1 MKEKNKYVQALNHL
15 RKDPIMRELI
25 SEYGAPDLN
34 SKNDFFNALIKSIIF
49 QQLSGKSAG
58 KIYHR
63 FINLFSNK
71 TPEVSLL
78 RNMQIDS
85 LRDIGL
91 SERKSKY
98 IIGLADYFHSSG
110 KDIDFYKLSNIEVYN
125 ELINIKGI
133 GPWTIDMF
141 LMFTLG
147 REDVLPVKDLGIQ
160 KGFQKALSL
169 ETLPSEERM
178 KEIASKWRPYRTIA
192 CWYLWA
198 IVDDG
203 FVW

>member
-1 MKEKNKYVQALNHL
+1 MKEKNKYVKALNHL

-78 RNMQIDS
+78 RNMQIKK
-85 LRDIGL
+85 GL
-91 SERKSKY
+91 N
-98 IIGLADYFHSSG
+98 L
-110 KDIDFYKLSNIEVYN
+110 
-125 ELINIKGI
+125 
-133 GPWTIDMF
+133 
-141 LMFTLG
+141 
-147 REDVLPVKDLGIQ
+147 
-160 KGFQKALSL
+160 
-169 ETLPSEERM
+169 
-178 KEIASKWRPYRTIA
+178 
-192 CWYLWA
+192 
-198 IVDDG
+198 
-203 FVW
+203 

>member
-1 MKEKNKYVQALNHL
+1 MKEKSKYVKALNHL

-25 SEYGAPDLN
+25 SEYGTPDLN
-34 SKNDFFNALIKSIIF
+34 NKNDCFNALIKSIIF

-63 FINLFSNK
+63 FINLFGNK
-71 TPEVSLL
+71 IPEVNLL
-78 RNMQIDS
+78 RNMQLDS

-98 IIGLADYFHSSG
+98 IIGVADYFHSGG
-110 KDIDFYKLSNIEVYN
+110 KDIDFYKLSNLEVYN
-125 ELINIKGI
+125 ELITIKGI

-147 REDVLPVKDLGIQ
+147 REDVLPVRDLGIQ
-160 KGFQKALSL
+160 KGFQKALRL
-169 ETLPSEERM
+169 KNLPSEERM
-178 KEIASKWRPYRTIA
+178 KKIASKWRPYRTIA